1 MYKNIVF
8 DFGGVMVD
16 FDPKEYLVDRF
27 CNADVEEQVYQL
39 TFGSEE
45 WKLLDAGLITRFEAN
60 QRMLA
65 RAKEQGRAL
74 KFRVCWMTGCT
85 SCAPAAGCRNWCRS
99 SRATATAFIT

>member
-65 RAKEQGRAL
+65 RAKEQGRAFEVQGVL
-74 KFRVCWMTGCT
+74 DDWMHILR
-85 SCAPAAGCRNWCRS
+85 PRR
-99 SRATATAFIT
+99 RMQ